1 MYFLKRQQ
9 IVDKPLDEVFDFFAK
24 PENLA
29 KITPSSLGFKMLSP
43 SPVVMKEGAL
53 IDYTIKL
60 MGIPIRWTTLITLF
74 DPPNKFIDQ
83 QIRGPYSFWHH
94 THTFSKVDSGTSISD
109 EVQYL
114 LPLGIFGNIAHG
126 LWVKRQLKRIFA
138 YRAEI
143 VSTYFNVDEAKG

>member
-9 IVDKPLDEVFDFFAK
+9 IIDKPLDEVFNFFAK

-29 KITPSSLGFKMLSP
+29 KITPPSLGFKMLSP
-43 SPVVMKEGAL
+43 SPVTMKEGAL
-53 IDYTIKL
+53 IDYTIRL
-60 MGIPIRWTTLITLF
+60 WVIPVRWTTLITLF
-74 DPPNKFIDQ
+74 DPPHKFIDQ

-94 THTFSKVDSGTSISD
+94 THTFSKVGSGTSIND

-114 LPLGIFGNIAHG
+114 LPLGILGNIAHG

-138 YRAEI
+138 YRAQI
-143 VSTYFNVDEAKG
+143 LSTYFNVDEARG